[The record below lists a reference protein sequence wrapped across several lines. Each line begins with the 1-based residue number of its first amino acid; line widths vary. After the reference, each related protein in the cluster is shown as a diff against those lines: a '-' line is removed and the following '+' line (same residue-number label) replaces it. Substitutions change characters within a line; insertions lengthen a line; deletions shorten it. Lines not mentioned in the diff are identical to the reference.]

1 MPTPPIWVDPRFRRF
16 FAHAEETIEE
26 VCRAPAE
33 PWRAR
38 EEERLHRI
46 ILAVCGAGEEEE
58 NGELAEA
65 SR

>member
-26 VCRAPAE
+26 AGRTAAE

-46 ILAVCGAGEEEE
+46 ILEVCGVGDEEDER
-58 NGELAEA
+58 ELVEA
-65 SR
+65 TR